1 MDIHY
6 VNKSR
11 MQGNCLIGGALFK
24 VGHIALDKEV
34 LALIE
39 AAKGTKKGGWEVSS
53 CQKFDW

>member
-39 AAKGTKKGGWEVSS
+39 AAKGTKKGG
-53 CQKFDW
+53 